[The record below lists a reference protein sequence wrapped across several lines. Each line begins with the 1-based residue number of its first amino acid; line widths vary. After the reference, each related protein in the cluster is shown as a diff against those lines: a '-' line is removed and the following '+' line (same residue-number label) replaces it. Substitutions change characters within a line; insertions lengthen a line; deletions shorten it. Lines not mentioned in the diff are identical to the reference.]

1 RDFIE
6 NRYVR
11 IAPDSEYDALKIHR
25 EYAHI
30 LSQMEKENT
39 LAQDLYSD
47 NVKLFQQISSG
58 ALVLNASLEQIQEM
72 VKKFE
77 LSKRLSQ
84 NVIKN
89 IELLEGWPLDKQ
101 YSIFLHMSNGKTS
114 FEQSLKGKKVLM
126 ARITSIEG
134 YLSAAPRSNQAMLVE
149 NTGGI
154 DFDTS
159 EMTAQTS
166 GKGLDIQIKDS
177 LGDIDPA
184 MIQGIIPVNIRLTP
198 ITNIGVLFGKADGD
212 KESSDEDMNLS
223 TAILNKLKN
232 YV

>member
-1 RDFIE
+1 MITKKVLDMPEIE
-6 NRYVR
+6 KQ
-11 IAPDSEYDALKIHR
+11 D
-25 EYAHI
+25 I
-30 LSQMEKENT
+30 LLHTNGQANAKFKNFQDMHEWAKES
-39 LAQDLYSD
+39 L
-47 NVKLFQQISSG
+47 
-58 ALVLNASLEQIQEM
+58 ASLENM
-72 VKKFE
+72 F
-77 LSKRLSQ
+77 RA
-84 NVIKN
+84 
-89 IELLEGWPLDKQ
+89 
-101 YSIFLHMSNGKTS
+101 NGAGADFPTN
-114 FEQSLKGKKVLM
+114 LAM
-126 ARITSIEG
+126 MN
-134 YLSAAPRSNQAMLVE
+134 SAGQ

-212 KESSDEDMNLS
+212 EESSDEDMNLS